1 MADVGLTYKVT
12 APTLRRFH
20 ASPAFIRG
28 LRGPFGSGKTT
39 ACIMELA
46 KRAAMQSPAPDG
58 VRRTRFACVR
68 NTAPELLSTTIKSF
82 QQWFPPEV
90 GRWSFDSPITFTLRR
105 GDVHAEF
112 MFLALDLAED
122 VRKLFSLELTGAYVN
137 EAREIRKELFD
148 GVTGR
153 VGRYPPMR
161 DGGPTWAGVVADTN
175 APDRTHWWYIL
186 AERDTSTE
194 YGRQLIES
202 TEAAEAQLR
211 AEGLLKPGQRLFEWF
226 AQPSGRSPEAENT
239 ENLQPGYYARLMAG
253 KEIDWIRVYV
263 DGEYGWALD
272 GRAVFPQFRESM
284 HVAPAALAPARGIP
298 LLIGADWGLTPAAVI
313 LQPLPGGRYQVIDEL
328 TAVDTGIVR
337 FAELLTTRMGSR
349 YPNFTCTGVGDPAGL
364 ARAQTDERT
373 VFDVLQANTPWKWQ
387 PAPSNAIAM
396 RLEVVRNALSRL
408 VDGVPGLLISPT
420 CTNLRRALAGG
431 YRYKQV
437 NVGAGVAF
445 SDSPEKGPDSH
456 IADALQYGLS
466 GAGEQAVVLQSQ
478 QRRLGRPTQAI
489 TEYDIFGSH

>member
-1 MADVGLTYKVT
+1 MADVTLAYKVS

-28 LRGPFGSGKTT
+28 IRGPFGSGKTT
-39 ACIMELA
+39 ACIMELGM
-46 KRAAMQSPAPDG
+46 RAAAQAPGPDG

-90 GRWSFDSPITFTLRR
+90 GKWSFDSPITFTLRR

-122 VRKLFSLELTGAYVN
+122 VRKLFSLEISGAYVN
-137 EAREIRKELFD
+137 EAREVRKEIFD
-148 GVTGR
+148 GITGR
-153 VGRYPPMR
+153 CGRYPPMR
-161 DGGPTWAGVVADTN
+161 DGGPSWAGVIADSN
-175 APDRTHWWYIL
+175 ACDRTHWWYIL

-194 YGRQLIES
+194 YGRELIES

-226 AQPSGRSPEAENT
+226 AQPSGRSPQAENV
-239 ENLQPGYYARLMAG
+239 ENLPPGYYARLMAG
-253 KEIDWIRVYV
+253 KELDWAKVYV
-263 DGEYGWALD
+263 DGEYGFALD
-272 GRAVFPQFRESM
+272 GRAVFPQYREST
-284 HVAPAALAPARGIP
+284 HVAPAALEPMRGVP

-313 LQPLPGGRYQVIDEL
+313 LQCLPGGRYQVLDEL
-328 TAVDTGIVR
+328 TTVDTGIVR
-337 FAELLTTRMGSR
+337 FAELLTTRIGAR
-349 YPNFTCTGVGDPAGL
+349 YPGFVCSGVGDPSGL

-373 VFDVLQANTPWKWQ
+373 VFDVLQANTAWPWR
-387 PAPSNAIAM
+387 PAPSNALAM

-437 NVGAGVAF
+437 NAGSGVAV
-445 SDSPEKGPDSH
+445 SDTPEKNDSSH

-466 GAGEQAVVLQSQ
+466 GAGEQAVVLQRR
-478 QRRLGRPTQAI
+478 QRSLSAPRQAI
-489 TEYDIFGSH
+489 IDYPIFGE